1 MTFHCIGGE
10 ASVHMLVITR
20 KHGPYLD
27 EMGDLPEGVA
37 KRTSE
42 AAQEVAEKVCVAEY
56 SYASGSNDGGD
67 MRQEV
72 FHLRVARRGRL
83 EDGDDMSLRDDIS
96 RDTKE
101 AMRSRERPRI
111 EALRMLSAALK
122 NGEIEKGR
130 TLSGEE
136 EMAILRR
143 QLKQREESA
152 DAFRKAGRE
161 EQAQAEETEAE
172 IVRGYLPA
180 HLSDEEIRRVI
191 DEAIDE
197 TGATSMR
204 DMGAVMGRANALAGN
219 RADGRRLSALARERL
234 QG

>member
-1 MTFHCIGGE
+1 
-10 ASVHMLVITR
+10 
-20 KHGPYLD
+20 
-27 EMGDLPEGVA
+27 
-37 KRTSE
+37 
-42 AAQEVAEKVCVAEY
+42 
-56 SYASGSNDGGD
+56 
-67 MRQEV
+67 
-72 FHLRVARRGRL
+72 
-83 EDGDDMSLRDDIS
+83 MSLLDDIS
-96 RDTKE
+96 HDTKE
-101 AMRSRERPRI
+101 AMRSRDRPRI

-122 NGEIEKGR
+122 NGEIEEGR
-130 TLSGEE
+130 TLSEDEE
-136 EMAILRR
+136 TGILRR

-161 EQAQAEETEAE
+161 EQAQAEETEAK

-180 HLSDEEIRRVI
+180 PLSDEEMRRII

-219 RADGRRLSALARERL
+219 RADGRRLSTLARERL

>member
-1 MTFHCIGGE
+1 
-10 ASVHMLVITR
+10 
-20 KHGPYLD
+20 
-27 EMGDLPEGVA
+27 
-37 KRTSE
+37 
-42 AAQEVAEKVCVAEY
+42 
-56 SYASGSNDGGD
+56 
-67 MRQEV
+67 
-72 FHLRVARRGRL
+72 
-83 EDGDDMSLRDDIS
+83 MSIRDDIS

-101 AMRSRERPRI
+101 AMKGRDRPRV

-122 NGEIEKGR
+122 YGEIDKGESL
-130 TLSGEE
+130 TEDE

-180 HLSDEEIRRVI
+180 PLSDEELEEIIGEVI
-191 DEAIDE
+191 EE

-204 DMGAVMGRANALAGN
+204 DMGAVMGRATARAGN
-219 RADGRRLSALARERL
+219 RADGKRLSALARARL

>member
-1 MTFHCIGGE
+1 MC
-10 ASVHMLVITR
+10 
-20 KHGPYLD
+20 
-27 EMGDLPEGVA
+27 
-37 KRTSE
+37 
-42 AAQEVAEKVCVAEY
+42 VCV
-56 SYASGSNDGGD
+56 SSSLTTCSVSTKASTLGRRASACTHARDGRKKD
-67 MRQEV
+67 
-72 FHLRVARRGRL
+72 
-83 EDGDDMSLRDDIS
+83 EDIMSLRDDIL

-122 NGEIEKGR
+122 NDEIEKGR
-130 TLSGEE
+130 TLSGDE
-136 EMAILRR
+136 EMAVLRR

-161 EQAQAEETEAE
+161 EQAKAEETEAD
-172 IVRGYLPA
+172 IVRTYLPA
-180 HLSDEEIRRVI
+180 PLSDEEVRRVI

-219 RADGRRLSALARERL
+219 RADGRRLSTLARERL